1 MKYEVKW
8 TAHNSLI
15 QSDIVE
21 SLNGIGAQSQ
31 IESMRGSMPGFHIIG
46 TYAYNEPVDY
56 SSSDSSNSTSSSEGY
71 GYDMDFSA
79 NIVTFGLGVAALLFI
94 WGLATITS
102 TGILAMILG
111 GFIGWL
117 AWKVGTWLSD
127 KGW

>member
-8 TAHNSLI
+8 TANNNLI

-31 IESMRGSMPGFHIIG
+31 VESMRGSMPGFHIIG
-46 TYAYNEPVDY
+46 TYAYNEPIDY
-56 SSSDSSNSTSSSEGY
+56 SSSNSSTSASSSE

-79 NIVTFGLGVAALLFI
+79 NIVVLGLGVSALLFI
-94 WGLATITS
+94 WGLVTISS

-117 AWKVGTWLSD
+117 AWKVGSWLAD
-127 KGW
+127 RGW

>member
-31 IESMRGSMPGFHIIG
+31 IESMRGSMPGFRIIG
-46 TYAYNEPVDY
+46 TYAYNEPIDY
-56 SSSDSSNSTSSSEGY
+56 SSSNNSTSTSSSE

-79 NIVTFGLGVAALLFI
+79 NIVVAGFGAAALLII
-94 WGLATITS
+94 WGLTTISS

-111 GFIGWL
+111 GFVGWL
-117 AWKVGTWLSD
+117 AWKGGSWLAD
-127 KGW
+127 RGW

>member
-31 IESMRGSMPGFHIIG
+31 VESMRGSMPGFHIIG
-46 TYAYNEPVDY
+46 TYAYNEPIDY
-56 SSSDSSNSTSSSEGY
+56 SSSNSSTSTSSSE

-79 NIVTFGLGVAALLFI
+79 NIVVFGLGVSALLFI
-94 WGLATITS
+94 WGLATISS

-117 AWKVGTWLSD
+117 AWKVGSWLAD
-127 KGW
+127 RGW